1 MKKYI
6 YITGIMSA
14 NLMFLG
20 SIFKVQH
27 WPGASILLVASIFT
41 LCALFLP
48 FALCH
53 AYQNSPTKKYKA
65 TYIVTYIVFSIV
77 FIGALFK
84 IGHMPGAGWLMVIG
98 IPLPIVVFLPVYLFQ
113 TRKDKKFSMTNFMG
127 IMFGLTFLA
136 VMSSMLSI
144 NVNAYIYY
152 EYELKYIS
160 NQSLIEEV
168 YEPNLSVLSD
178 SKISV
183 QANSIC
189 ESIKV
194 LKNELLLASGN
205 KTDSLSIRDLKN
217 HSSIKHTNEVFCIRE
232 GHNLNLLKNQI
243 IEFKQGIETSS
254 NTELKAL
261 SQEILN
267 IEDVLLNPNSDEPV
281 YSSWEASNFRNIN
294 LIMAIDLLTRI
305 ERNVRFIQ
313 HEYES

>member
-6 YITGIMSA
+6 YITGIISA

-48 FALCH
+48 FALYH

-84 IGHMPGAGWLMVIG
+84 IGHLPGAGWLMVIG

-144 NVNAYIYY
+144 SVNAYIYN

-160 NQSLIEEV
+160 NQSLIDEV
-168 YEPNLSVLSD
+168 YESNLSALSD
-178 SKISV
+178 SKISD
-183 QANSIC
+183 QANNIC

-194 LKNELLLASGN
+194 LKKDLLLASGN

-217 HSSIKHTNEVFCIRE
+217 HSSLIASKEVFCIRE

-243 IEFKQGIETSS
+243 IEFKQGIETST

-267 IEDVLLNPNSDEPV
+267 VEDVLLNPNSDEPV
-281 YSSWEASNFRNIN
+281 YSSWEAYNFRNIN

-313 HEYES
+313 NEF